1 MWHIKSSR
9 SLVGGNGVGYS
20 AKRFLALGT
29 DQNNE
34 EPLADAVP
42 PKLTELNKLGVY
54 EVIVLD

>member
-1 MWHIKSSR
+1 M
-9 SLVGGNGVGYS
+9 VGGNGVGYS
-20 AKRFLALGT
+20 AMRFLSLDT

-42 PKLTELNKLGVY
+42 PKLTELNKLGMY